1 MDIARPSNAKK
12 KRIKQAIYAGVGL
25 LAVVLVSV
33 GLSRLK
39 PAAPTVER
47 AVVWPDTVKRGP
59 MVRQVRGL
67 GTLTPEDIRWIPATT
82 QGRVEKIILRPG
94 TSVKADDVVLELSN
108 PQLEQQLQDAS
119 LKLQAAEAGLANI
132 KVQLNN
138 DLLQQRATS
147 ANIEA
152 DFNKAK
158 MQAQMNEALAKDQ
171 LVSDLVLKQSQV
183 DADSLGVRN
192 QISKDQL
199 ASKADSMRAQLAVQQ
214 SLVDQARALLRLTQQ
229 QRDEL
234 KVRAGLDGML
244 QLVPVEVG
252 QQVAPG
258 TNLARVAN
266 PSRLKAEIKIA
277 ETQAKDI
284 QLGQKAEVDTRNGIV
299 EGRVAR
305 IDPSVQN
312 GTRTVDVTLT
322 GDAAERRGA
331 RSERRRH
338 DRARTAERR
347 ALHGPPGVRPGP
359 ERRRAVQD
367 GRRRRERRARAGEA
381 RSQLGEH
388 HRGAVGTQGRRPGDS
403 VRHVGVRRIRSHS
416 VEITQAGPTR
426 ATRNTDSPQAIRP
439 AREDKHG

>member
-1 MDIARPSNAKK
+1 MDIARPSNARK
-12 KRIKQAIYAGVGL
+12 KRIRQIIYAVVGL
-25 LAVVLVSV
+25 AAVALVSF

-47 AVVWPDTVKRGP
+47 AVVWPAKVERGP

-94 TSVKADDVVLELSN
+94 TPVKANDVVLELTN
-108 PQLEQQLQDAS
+108 PQLEQQLQDAT
-119 LKLQAAEAGLANI
+119 LKLQAAEAGLANT
-132 KVQLNN
+132 KVALNN
-138 DLLQQRATS
+138 ELLQARA
-147 ANIEA
+147 AAAQVEA

-158 MQAQMNEALAKDQ
+158 MQAQMNEELAKDQ
-171 LVSDLVLKQSQV
+171 LVSALVLKQSQV
-183 DADSLGVRN
+183 ERDQLGVRN
-192 QISKDQL
+192 EISKEQL
-199 ASKADSMRAQLAVQQ
+199 ASKTESSRAQLAVQQ
-214 SLVDQARALLRLTQQ
+214 STVDQARALLHLTQQ

-258 TNLARVAN
+258 ANLARVAN

-284 QLGQKAEVDTRNGIV
+284 QIGQKAEVDTRNGV
-299 EGRVAR
+299 VQGRVAR

-322 GDAAERRGA
+322 GDLPKGAVPDLSVDGTIELERLNDVLFMGRPAFGQEQSTVGLFKILTDGVNAERVQVKLG
-331 RSERRRH
+331 RSSVNTMEV
-338 DRARTAERR
+338 
-347 ALHGPPGVRPGP
+347 LSG
-359 ERRRAVQD
+359 
-367 GRRRRERRARAGEA
+367 
-381 RSQLGEH
+381 LK
-388 HRGAVGTQGRRPGDS
+388 VGDQVILSDMS
-403 VRHVGVRRIRSHS
+403 AYDAYDRIRL
-416 VEITQAGPTR
+416 
-426 ATRNTDSPQAIRP
+426 
-439 AREDKHG
+439 K

>member
-12 KRIKQAIYAGVGL
+12 KRIRNALYAGVGL
-25 LAVVLVSV
+25 IAVVLVSV

-94 TSVKADDVVLELSN
+94 TTVKPNDVILELSN
-108 PQLEQQLQDAS
+108 PTLEQQLQDAE
-119 LKLQAAEAGLANI
+119 LKLQAAEAALANTR
-132 KVQLNN
+132 VSMSN
-138 DLLQQRATS
+138 DLLASRA
-147 ANIEA
+147 AAAQVEA
-152 DFNKAK
+152 DYNKAK
-158 MQAQMNEALAKDQ
+158 MQFQMNQQLAKDQ
-171 LVSDLVLKQSQV
+171 LVSALVLEQSKV
-183 DADSLGVRN
+183 DAEQLAVRN
-192 QISKDQL
+192 QIAKDQL
-199 ASKADSMRAQLAVQQ
+199 ASKAESSRAQLAVQQ
-214 SLVDQARALLRLTQQ
+214 SSVDQARALLSLTRQ

-284 QLGQKAEVDTRNGIV
+284 QLGQKAEVDTRNGVV

-322 GDAAERRGA
+322 GDLPKGAVPDLSVDGTIELERLNDVLFMGRPAFGQDQ
-331 RSERRRH
+331 SVVGLFKMTS
-338 DRARTAERR
+338 DGVTAERTQVK
-347 ALHGPPGVRPGP
+347 L
-359 ERRRAVQD
+359 
-367 GRRRRERRARAGEA
+367 GRSSVNTIEVLSG
-381 RSQLGEH
+381 LK
-388 HRGAVGTQGRRPGDS
+388 VGDQVILSDMS
-403 VRHVGVRRIRSHS
+403 AYDAYDRIRL
-416 VEITQAGPTR
+416 
-426 ATRNTDSPQAIRP
+426 
-439 AREDKHG
+439 K

>member
-1 MDIARPSNAKK
+1 MDIARPSNAKQ
-12 KRIKQAIYAGVGL
+12 KRIKQAIYAGTGL

-47 AVVWPDTVKRGP
+47 AVVWPDAVKRGP

-94 TSVKADDVVLELSN
+94 TTVKAGDVVLELSN
-108 PQLEQQLQDAS
+108 PQLEQQLQDAE
-119 LKLQAAEAGLANI
+119 LKLGAAEAGLANI
-132 KVQLNN
+132 KVQLQN
-138 DLLQQRATS
+138 DLLQQRAAS

-171 LVSDLVLKQSQV
+171 LVSNLVLQQSLV
-183 DADSLGVRN
+183 DAQSLEVRN

-214 SLVDQARALLRLTQQ
+214 SLVDQARALLTLTKQQ
-229 QRDEL
+229 QAEL
-234 KVRAGLDGML
+234 KVRAGLDGVL

-266 PSRLKAEIKIA
+266 PSRLKAEVKIA

-284 QLGQKAEVDTRNGIV
+284 QIGQKAEVDTRNGIV

-322 GDAAERRGA
+322 GDLPKGAVPDLSVDGTIELERLNDVLFMGRPAFGQDQSVVGLFKIGADGVNAERVQVKLG
-331 RSERRRH
+331 RSSVNTIEV
-338 DRARTAERR
+338 
-347 ALHGPPGVRPGP
+347 LSG
-359 ERRRAVQD
+359 
-367 GRRRRERRARAGEA
+367 
-381 RSQLGEH
+381 LK
-388 HRGAVGTQGRRPGDS
+388 VGDQVILSDMS
-403 VRHVGVRRIRSHS
+403 AYDAYDRIRL
-416 VEITQAGPTR
+416 
-426 ATRNTDSPQAIRP
+426 
-439 AREDKHG
+439 K

>member
-12 KRIKQAIYAGVGL
+12 KRIRQAIYTVVGL
-25 LAVVLVSV
+25 MAIVLVSV

-94 TSVKADDVVLELSN
+94 TQVKSTDVILELTN
-108 PQLEQQLQDAS
+108 PQLEQQLQDAT
-119 LKLQAAEAGLANI
+119 LKLQAAQAGLANI

-138 DLLQQRATS
+138 DLLAQQAAS

-152 DFNKAK
+152 DYNKAK
-158 MQAQMNEALAKDQ
+158 MQFQMNEALAKDQ
-171 LVSDLVLKQSQV
+171 LVSKLVLEQSQV

-192 QISKDQL
+192 RISKDQL
-199 ASKADSMRAQLAVQQ
+199 ASKADSMRAQLQVQQ
-214 SLVDQARALLRLTQQ
+214 SLVDQANALLQLTQQ

-322 GDAAERRGA
+322 GALPKGAVPDLSVDGTIELERLNDVLFMGRPAFGQDQSVVGLFKIGPDGANAERTQVKLG
-331 RSERRRH
+331 RSSVNTIEV
-338 DRARTAERR
+338 
-347 ALHGPPGVRPGP
+347 LSG
-359 ERRRAVQD
+359 
-367 GRRRRERRARAGEA
+367 
-381 RSQLGEH
+381 LK
-388 HRGAVGTQGRRPGDS
+388 VGDQVILSDMS
-403 VRHVGVRRIRSHS
+403 AYDAYDRIRL
-416 VEITQAGPTR
+416 
-426 ATRNTDSPQAIRP
+426 
-439 AREDKHG
+439 K

>member
-1 MDIARPSNAKK
+1 MDIARPSNARK
-12 KRIKQAIYAGVGL
+12 KRIRQIIYAVVGL
-25 LAVVLVSV
+25 AAVALVSF

-47 AVVWPDTVKRGP
+47 AVVWPARVERGP

-94 TSVKADDVVLELSN
+94 TPVKANDVVLELTN
-108 PQLEQQLQDAS
+108 PQLEQQLQDAT
-119 LKLQAAEAGLANI
+119 LKLQAAEAGLANT
-132 KVQLNN
+132 KVAMNN
-138 DLLQQRATS
+138 DLLQARA
-147 ANIEA
+147 AAAQVEA

-158 MQAQMNEALAKDQ
+158 MQAQMNEELAKDQ
-171 LVSDLVLKQSQV
+171 LVSALVLRQSQV
-183 DADSLGVRN
+183 ERDQLGVRN
-192 QISKDQL
+192 EISKEQL
-199 ASKADSMRAQLAVQQ
+199 ASKTESSRAQLAVQQ
-214 SLVDQARALLRLTQQ
+214 SAVDQARALLRLTQQ

-258 TNLARVAN
+258 ANLARVAN

-284 QLGQKAEVDTRNGIV
+284 QIGQKAEIDTRNGV
-299 EGRVAR
+299 VQGRVAR

-322 GDAAERRGA
+322 GE
-331 RSERRRH
+331 
-338 DRARTAERR
+338 
-347 ALHGPPGVRPGP
+347 LP
-359 ERRRAVQD
+359 
-367 GRRRRERRARAGEA
+367 
-381 RSQLGEH
+381 
-388 HRGAVGTQGRRPGDS
+388 RGAVPDLSVDGTIELERLNDVLFMGRPAFGQGQSVVGLFKIGADGVNAERVQVKLGRSSVNTMEVLSGLKVGDQVILS
-403 VRHVGVRRIRSHS
+403 DMSAYDAYDRIRL
-416 VEITQAGPTR
+416 
-426 ATRNTDSPQAIRP
+426 
-439 AREDKHG
+439 K

>member
-47 AVVWPDTVKRGP
+47 AVVWPAKVERGP

-94 TSVKADDVVLELSN
+94 TQVKSGDVILELTN
-108 PQLEQQLQDAS
+108 PQLEQQLQDAQ
-119 LKLQAAEAGLANI
+119 LKLGAAEAGLANI

-147 ANIEA
+147 ATVEA
-152 DFNKAK
+152 DYNKAK

-171 LVSDLVLKQSQV
+171 LVSDLVLKQSLG
-183 DADSLGVRN
+183 DAQSLEIRN

-199 ASKADSMRAQLAVQQ
+199 ASKAASMKAQTEVQQ
-214 SLVDQARALLRLTQQ
+214 SLVDQARAFLRLTQQ

-277 ETQAKDI
+277 ETQTKDI
-284 QLGQKAEVDTRNGIV
+284 QIGQKAEVDTRIGIV
-299 EGRVAR
+299 QGRVAR

-312 GTRTVDVTLT
+312 GTRTVDVALT
-322 GDAAERRGA
+322 GE
-331 RSERRRH
+331 
-338 DRARTAERR
+338 
-347 ALHGPPGVRPGP
+347 LP
-359 ERRRAVQD
+359 
-367 GRRRRERRARAGEA
+367 
-381 RSQLGEH
+381 
-388 HRGAVGTQGRRPGDS
+388 RGAVPDLSVDGTIELERLNDVLFMGRPAFGQDQSVVGLFKIGEDGVNAERVQVKLGRSSVNTIEVLSGLKVGDQVILS
-403 VRHVGVRRIRSHS
+403 DMSAYDAYDRIRL
-416 VEITQAGPTR
+416 
-426 ATRNTDSPQAIRP
+426 
-439 AREDKHG
+439 K

>member
-47 AVVWPDTVKRGP
+47 AVVWPAKVERGP

-94 TSVKADDVVLELSN
+94 TQVKSGDVILELTN
-108 PQLEQQLQDAS
+108 PQLEQQLQDAQ
-119 LKLQAAEAGLANI
+119 LKLGAAEAGLANI
-132 KVQLNN
+132 RVQLNN
-138 DLLQQRATS
+138 DLLAQRATS
-147 ANIEA
+147 ASIES
-152 DFNKAK
+152 DYNKAK

-171 LVSDLVLKQSQV
+171 LVSNLVLEQSRV
-183 DADSLGVRN
+183 DATSLGVRN

-199 ASKADSMRAQLAVQQ
+199 DSKAASMKAQMDVQQ
-214 SLVDQARALLRLTQQ
+214 SLVDQARAFLRLTQQ

-322 GDAAERRGA
+322 GALPKGAVPDLSVDGTIELERLNDVLFMGRPAFGQDQSVVGLFKIGEDGVNAERVQVKLG
-331 RSERRRH
+331 RSSVNTIEV
-338 DRARTAERR
+338 
-347 ALHGPPGVRPGP
+347 LSGLKV
-359 ERRRAVQD
+359 
-367 GRRRRERRARAGEA
+367 GEQVILSDMSA
-381 RSQLGEH
+381 YD
-388 HRGAVGTQGRRPGDS
+388 AYD
-403 VRHVGVRRIRSHS
+403 RIRL
-416 VEITQAGPTR
+416 
-426 ATRNTDSPQAIRP
+426 
-439 AREDKHG
+439 K

>member
-1 MDIARPSNAKK
+1 MDIARPSNARK
-12 KRIKQAIYAGVGL
+12 KRIKQAAYLAVGL
-25 LAVVLVSV
+25 VAVALVTV

-94 TSVKADDVVLELSN
+94 ITVKANDVVLELSN
-108 PQLEQQLQDAS
+108 PQLEQQLQDAQ
-119 LKLQAAEAGLANI
+119 LKLEAAEAGLANI
-132 KVQLNN
+132 KVQLQN
-138 DLLQQRATS
+138 DLLAQRAAS

-152 DFNKAK
+152 DYNKAK
-158 MQAQMNEALAKDQ
+158 MQAEMNAALAKDQ
-171 LVSDLVLKQSQV
+171 LVADLVLKQSVV
-183 DADSLGVRN
+183 DSDSLGVRN

-199 ASKADSMRAQLAVQQ
+199 ASKAASMKAQIDVQQ
-214 SLVDQARALLRLTQQ
+214 SLVDQARAFLRLTQQ

-234 KVRAGLDGML
+234 KVRAGLDGVL

-322 GDAAERRGA
+322 GALPKGAVPDLSVDGTIELERLNDVLFMGRPAFGQDQSVVGLFKMTGDGANAERVQVKLG
-331 RSERRRH
+331 RSSVNTIEV
-338 DRARTAERR
+338 
-347 ALHGPPGVRPGP
+347 L
-359 ERRRAVQD
+359 
-367 GRRRRERRARAGEA
+367 AGL
-381 RSQLGEH
+381 R
-388 HRGAVGTQGRRPGDS
+388 VGDQVILSDMS
-403 VRHVGVRRIRSHS
+403 AYDAYDRIRL
-416 VEITQAGPTR
+416 
-426 ATRNTDSPQAIRP
+426 
-439 AREDKHG
+439 K